1 MNYNQIQPKAM
12 INQKSYQHQQKHQM
26 KLILALIIITNK
38 LMNGFQKN
46 QNHLE
51 MKLGWKHIAPIL
63 KQYDKETIINKII
76 RYYELSPT
84 KYNKAATEQ
93 LIKLS
98 DTYLADELELIVK
111 VKKENNKSELGFA
124 LTNNNE
130 STFGSN

>member
-1 MNYNQIQPKAM
+1 MDSKES
-12 INQKSYQHQQKHQM
+12 KSFRNEIK
-26 KLILALIIITNK
+26 
-38 LMNGFQKN
+38 
-46 QNHLE
+46 E
-51 MKLGWKHIAPIL
+51 LGEKHIAPIL

-84 KYNKAATEQ
+84 KYNTKAATEQ

-111 VKKENNKSELGFA
+111 VKKENNSELGFA